1 MIFPRTSH
9 VVISVYNA
17 TEKSASKCI
26 SFSNI
31 KNLKQ
36 SLKILSHL
44 MNIHAP
50 YDAPTSAVPVIYFI
64 DFVLAHAQLSRIQK
78 MNLFANYTSSN
89 TWNKPEP
96 ISI

>member
-31 KNLKQ
+31 KNLKE

-64 DFVLAHAQLSRIQK
+64 DFVLAHAQLSRI
-78 MNLFANYTSSN
+78 
-89 TWNKPEP
+89 
-96 ISI
+96 